1 MCGYYLIGLMNPP
14 KFFPRSALF
23 PLALTSLVQA
33 EHYRVYLLGGQSN
46 GNGRGDAAEL
56 AVPPLDAFGLGAAQ
70 TDVLFYWDKTQS
82 TTNGNLTQNT
92 WLDLQKDSG
101 HGVNSPAGHAVEFGS
116 ELSFG
121 RAMADNDPS
130 VKIAIIK
137 YTHGGT
143 NLHTQWA
150 AGGTNYNSFTTTVQ
164 SGLAALTALGHT
176 YEMGGMVWIQGE
188 SDTGSAN
195 APNYEVNLTDL
206 IARVRQDTFGG
217 LTSGGMTLP
226 FIISGLAD
234 SQYSNITT
242 VGSGPYIVRQ
252 AQETVAAAARQA
264 AFVDTDGL
272 ATYSNGAV
280 HFQASAQITIGQQSA
295 AQMLTL
301 EANDPDRDGLLNSEE
316 TTLGADPNKADTDDD
331 GQDDGFEN
339 QAGTDPQ
346 SGASFFAITDFDLIE
361 DQVTLTWP
369 SMVGNS
375 YDIQYSD
382 DLVEWETVES
392 DYAADDPGSVTT
404 WTIGLDDLNGPT
416 EEGDGV
422 LARYDAETGINGDF
436 NTTSFDSVDTDGRT
450 TANRLNQGGGLT
462 GGGSASFVI
471 SNNIFNP
478 SESGSP
484 GFNIG
489 GVATADQAA
498 AAAAGDHFSFT
509 IEPSG
514 NEVVYE
520 ALSFYSNQF
529 GEGTTVDVSYTIG
542 ASSEV
547 FVTQGLV
554 PTADNDPVTLE
565 SIDFT
570 DFSST
575 ANVTWTFYLYGA
587 SASNFGTR
595 FDEITL
601 SGYST
606 ADVISNFTFTGPPWS
621 VSKESNFSTFAANA
635 ASEDSDLNTTTSVL
649 SNSGYTAGAY
659 DSFYIRDVD
668 PGTSIFTTSA
678 TPSVGMNLGNA
689 NQATPTNYISF
700 TVTPVS
706 GSVTYSLL
714 SLYTEVQ
721 GANDTYDIELRAW
734 DGNVEATLGTTSHTT
749 GGSNNEPVAF
759 KSIDFTDFAS
769 SDPIEFRLYGY
780 NLDSAGGLRY
790 DDIRLIGDSGTALE
804 NVNDYRAFFRVGLRP

>member
-1 MCGYYLIGLMNPP
+1 M
-14 KFFPRSALF
+14 F

-369 SMVGNS
+369 SRAKPDPVKIEQILAG
-375 YDIQYSD
+375 
-382 DLVEWETVES
+382 ET
-392 DYAADDPGSVTT
+392 APGSVGWT
-404 WTIGLDDLNGPT
+404 WGYHLITHCLRS
-416 EEGDGV
+416 GV
-422 LARYDAETGINGDF
+422 RQAAHSSSAGKSWEPPGSSSL
-436 NTTSFDSVDTDGRT
+436 GRGRPSRRNWPSAS
-450 TANRLNQGGGLT
+450 TA
-462 GGGSASFVI
+462 GGSR
-471 SNNIFNP
+471 
-478 SESGSP
+478 
-484 GFNIG
+484 
-489 GVATADQAA
+489 
-498 AAAAGDHFSFT
+498 
-509 IEPSG
+509 
-514 NEVVYE
+514 
-520 ALSFYSNQF
+520 
-529 GEGTTVDVSYTIG
+529 
-542 ASSEV
+542 SSC
-547 FVTQGLV
+547 
-554 PTADNDPVTLE
+554 DCHN
-565 SIDFT
+565 S
-570 DFSST
+570 
-575 ANVTWTFYLYGA
+575 
-587 SASNFGTR
+587 
-595 FDEITL
+595 
-601 SGYST
+601 
-606 ADVISNFTFTGPPWS
+606 
-621 VSKESNFSTFAANA
+621 
-635 ASEDSDLNTTTSVL
+635 TTSVP
-649 SNSGYTAGAY
+649 
-659 DSFYIRDVD
+659 SF
-668 PGTSIFTTSA
+668 A
-678 TPSVGMNLGNA
+678 TPKPPRSTCGRCG
-689 NQATPTNYISF
+689 I
-700 TVTPVS
+700 
-706 GSVTYSLL
+706 GL
-714 SLYTEVQ
+714 S
-721 GANDTYDIELRAW
+721 
-734 DGNVEATLGTTSHTT
+734 
-749 GGSNNEPVAF
+749 
-759 KSIDFTDFAS
+759 
-769 SDPIEFRLYGY
+769 YG
-780 NLDSAGGLRY
+780 
-790 DDIRLIGDSGTALE
+790 
-804 NVNDYRAFFRVGLRP
+804 